1 MPARTTGASGASTGQ
16 AILAAAQSA
25 FFSQQHQQ
33 PQTLQQHSGKLVF
46 ISFITKKIYLIS

>member
-46 ISFITKKIYLIS
+46 ISSQKIFI